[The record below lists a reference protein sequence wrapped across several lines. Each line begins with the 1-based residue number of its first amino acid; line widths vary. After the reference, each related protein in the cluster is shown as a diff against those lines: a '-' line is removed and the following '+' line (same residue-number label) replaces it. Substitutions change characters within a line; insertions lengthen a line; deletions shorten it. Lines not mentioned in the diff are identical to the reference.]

1 MGTEAGLESAGIP
14 ELTVRPLDQAAA
26 SALLETRGELPPDA
40 RERLLRE
47 AAENPLALV
56 ELLPQPGRP
65 EEQGRSYHS
74 SHLSRRLERSFV
86 ARLEILPPHTQ
97 TVLLCAALND
107 ADGLAETLK
116 AASVLAGASLT
127 EDDIRPARSAGLVEY
142 DAWSVRFRHPLMR
155 TAIGQAT
162 GIAERRA
169 AHGGLATALSS
180 DPGRRLWHQAAS
192 LSQPDESVARELQ
205 GVAERALTQGDLT
218 GAAAAFDQAARL
230 STQPDG
236 RSDLLLRAAEIQ
248 SQIGRLDE
256 VQRLLRRAETGELRP
271 AVAARK
277 AWLECS
283 VDMYERSGPGPIA
296 PLVEIVER
304 LRLAELTDLALAGL
318 DQIAAS
324 LWTTARDDESRR
336 AVVDAALRMPVSPTD
351 PRLLAILG
359 FAAPI
364 EQGAVI
370 LDRLSRVDPALGRDA
385 LADFQLG
392 LAALLAGAVVTA
404 TPFIDA
410 SVEGLRAQGRLGLLT
425 AALST
430 QAYHGM
436 WSGRWDLSYSAADE
450 AVRLSTD
457 IGNVASAVGCQVAKA
472 GIAAH
477 KGDRVVVETLTDA
490 VEKLLLPLGA
500 RPMLAHLQA
509 ARGMLAL
516 GEGEYDTACDH
527 FCRIYD
533 HTDVAH
539 DRVVSYGFIGDLVES
554 AVRAGRIPLATAAV
568 AELEPLV
575 LVTGSPL
582 MHASLIRARPLL
594 AAGAQAESLFQ
605 AGLQGALTDY
615 PFFDARHRLAY
626 GMWLRRERRAADSR
640 APLRAA
646 RDLFD
651 GLGAYQWGE
660 RARQELR
667 ASGETSRKRTN
678 EARDQLSPQELQ
690 IAQMAA
696 AGMTNREI
704 AEKLFV
710 SSRTVGSHLYR
721 IFPKLGVASR
731 SQLPHVLAARPGVL
745 VIPPDQ

>member
-1 MGTEAGLESAGIP
+1 MDPPAPLFGREDELRIIGLLLRQEDGGGGALLIRGEPGIGKSALVADAARRASDAGMLTLSAVGVETEAKLAFAGLHQLLRRVLDRADRLPEPQRAALLGAFGMVEATGSDPFLTALATLHLLGEVATRRPVLLIADDAHWFDRPTQDVLAFVARRLDSDPIAMLAVARVGTEAGLESAGIP

-47 AAENPLALV
+47 AAGNPLALV

-142 DAWSVRFRHPLMR
+142 DAWSLRFRHPLMR

-169 AHGGLATALSS
+169 AHGALATALSS

-271 AVAARK
+271 AGAARK

-304 LRLAELTDLALAGL
+304 LRLAELTDLAMAGL

-404 TPFIDA
+404 RPFIDA
-410 SVEGLRAQGRLGLLT
+410 SVAGLRAQGRLGLLT

-436 WSGRWDLSYSAADE
+436 WSGRWDLSYPPPMKRFAFRPISE
-450 AVRLSTD
+450 TSPQRSVVRSPKR
-457 IGNVASAVGCQVAKA
+457 AS
-472 GIAAH
+472 
-477 KGDRVVVETLTDA
+477 
-490 VEKLLLPLGA
+490 P
-500 RPMLAHLQA
+500 
-509 ARGMLAL
+509 
-516 GEGEYDTACDH
+516 
-527 FCRIYD
+527 
-533 HTDVAH
+533 
-539 DRVVSYGFIGDLVES
+539 
-554 AVRAGRIPLATAAV
+554 
-568 AELEPLV
+568 
-575 LVTGSPL
+575 
-582 MHASLIRARPLL
+582 LIRAT
-594 AAGAQAESLFQ
+594 ES
-605 AGLQGALTDY
+605 
-615 PFFDARHRLAY
+615 
-626 GMWLRRERRAADSR
+626 WLRRSR
-640 APLRAA
+640 MPSRNYFCRSARGLCSPTYKLPGACLRWA
-646 RDLFD
+646 R
-651 GLGAYQWGE
+651 GSTTRHAI
-660 RARQELR
+660 
-667 ASGETSRKRTN
+667 TS
-678 EARDQLSPQELQ
+678 A
-690 IAQMAA
+690 
-696 AGMTNREI
+696 
-704 AEKLFV
+704 V
-710 SSRTVGSHLYR
+710 STTTRM
-721 IFPKLGVASR
+721 
-731 SQLPHVLAARPGVL
+731 
-745 VIPPDQ
+745 